1 VQTVSVAQTE
11 RHLRIQKM
19 YGDLWND
26 RRGSESRFL
35 RACDTTGTRCAV
47 TGIASAG
54 AGAGAGAGSRY
65 ANVTETQSRSNEKI
79 IYLPGYISAYA
90 FRARRCIRSSRSA
103 FGSVRIHRG
112 KASGHCNRQCIHQ
125 YASAS
130 PCRRAIKSCQITAR
144 Y

>member
-1 VQTVSVAQTE
+1 MQTVSVAQTE

-26 RRGSESRFL
+26 WRGSESRFL

-54 AGAGAGAGSRY
+54 AGSLREC
-65 ANVTETQSRSNEKI
+65 TETQSRSNEKI